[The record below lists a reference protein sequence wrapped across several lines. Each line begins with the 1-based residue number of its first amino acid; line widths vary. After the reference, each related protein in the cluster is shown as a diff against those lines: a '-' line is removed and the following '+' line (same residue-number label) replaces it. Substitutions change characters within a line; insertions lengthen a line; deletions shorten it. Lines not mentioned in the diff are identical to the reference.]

1 MIAGRGL
8 LAVVLCES
16 AYRKTWQDIKKSH
29 HTKMCALGEDSLSP
43 LDLEVSGCCFSG
55 KAPFPFLRGW
65 SGESASLFD
74 VSHMCSIRCQTSP
87 SNFFTC
93 QDLESCA
100 SHKFNH
106 SQAICCIIMEH
117 DGMTCRTMFL
127 YKVFFAQKLPKVLE
141 ARKVCS
147 SALKEVLDRY
157 RLTTLKIIDDR
168 LETPFLDSVSLGLEK
183 KAEYN
188 RGLGV

>member
-1 MIAGRGL
+1 
-8 LAVVLCES
+8 
-16 AYRKTWQDIKKSH
+16 
-29 HTKMCALGEDSLSP
+29 
-43 LDLEVSGCCFSG
+43 
-55 KAPFPFLRGW
+55 
-65 SGESASLFD
+65 
-74 VSHMCSIRCQTSP
+74 
-87 SNFFTC
+87 
-93 QDLESCA
+93 
-100 SHKFNH
+100 
-106 SQAICCIIMEH
+106 MEH